1 MQPSWRQEA
10 FETRL
15 DEWIEL
21 EEPSLHLRRLVTAW
35 VLTRLED
42 PYSGLQREAGFPNL
56 WFGRIPGTYQP
67 ESGAV
72 VVCSLWIEEASKT
85 VRCDR
90 IGTLSTPY

>member
-1 MQPSWRQEA
+1 MQRSWRQLA

-21 EEPSLHLRRLVTAW
+21 EEPEAPLRQLVTAW

-42 PYSGLQREAGFPNL
+42 PYDGMQRQQGFPNV
-56 WFGRIPGTYQP
+56 WFGRVPGTCQP
-67 ESGAV
+67 GDGTV
-72 VVCSLWIEEASKT
+72 VVGSLWIEETSTT

-90 IGTLSTPY
+90 IGTLAIPY

>member
-1 MQPSWRQEA
+1 MQQSWRQAA

-21 EEPSLHLRRLVTAW
+21 EGPSLHLRRLVTAW
-35 VLTRLED
+35 VLTRLEN
-42 PYSGLQREAGFPNL
+42 PYDGMQRQQGFANL

-67 ESGAV
+67 GDGTV
-72 VVCSLWIEEASKT
+72 VVCSLWIEESSRM

-90 IGTLSTPY
+90 IGTLTIPY